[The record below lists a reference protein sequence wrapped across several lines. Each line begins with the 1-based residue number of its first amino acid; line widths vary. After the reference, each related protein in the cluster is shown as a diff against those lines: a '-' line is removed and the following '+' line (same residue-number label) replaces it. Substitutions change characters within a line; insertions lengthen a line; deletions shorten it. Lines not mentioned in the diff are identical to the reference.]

1 MRRPGAVRAAVAC
14 LLAVLPAAACERGAT
29 TAPAPPPTGAAG
41 GTITV
46 ASGLDVTGTDGVRHR
61 LIEEWNRRNPEH
73 PARLVQL
80 SGAADQQRSQL
91 LGALQSGSASYD
103 VVNLDITW
111 IPEFAEAGLISPLDG
126 RVDLG
131 DFIDRVADT
140 ASWKG
145 HVYSVPFNS
154 DVGLLY
160 YRKDYLEE
168 AGIGPSLWSGGERPW
183 SKVTAAI
190 DALDAQRNR
199 PEAYEHGWTGQL
211 GAYEGLTVNAIEA
224 FASAGVRLTDDKGNY
239 TADRADLEEG
249 LRALGER
256 VAERRLLPDALT
268 SDETTSLD
276 DFTEGRTAFLRHWPY
291 AYGLLWKDLPRGSFD
306 VTRLPGKAV
315 LGGQNLAV
323 AAGSP
328 RARWAL
334 ELVEFLTGRSSERC
348 LLDAGFAATRE
359 SAYADPG
366 VTCGITD
373 GTGGESTRAPTVEG
387 SGPVPADAE
396 GRPAHAAELLVSL
409 KNAEQR
415 PRTPYYGAFTQALQS
430 HLHRWLERKA
440 PDPEAAA
447 AELDEALRKALEGR

>member
-1 MRRPGAVRAAVAC
+1 VRRRGTARAAVVC
-14 LLAVLPAAACERGAT
+14 LAASLLAAACERGAT

-46 ASGLDVTGTDGVRHR
+46 ASGLDVTGTDGVRQR

-111 IPEFAEAGLISPLDG
+111 VPEFAEAGLISPLDD

-131 DFIDRVADT
+131 DFIDHVADT

-145 HVYSVPFNS
+145 RVYSVPFNS

-160 YRKDYLEE
+160 YRKDYLEK
-168 AGIGPSLWSGGERPW
+168 AGIAPSLWSGGGRPW
-183 SKVTAAI
+183 SKVVAAI
-190 DALDAQRNR
+190 DALDAQRDR
-199 PEAYEHGWTGQL
+199 PEPYEHGWTGQL

-224 FASAGVRLTDDKGNY
+224 FASAGVRLTDGEGRY

-276 DFTEGRTAFLRHWPY
+276 DFTQGRTAFLRHWPY
-291 AYGLLWKDLPRGSFD
+291 AYGLLWKDLPPGSFD
-306 VTRLPGKAV
+306 VARLPGKAV

-334 ELVEFLTGRSSERC
+334 ELIEFLTGASSERC

-359 SAYADPG
+359 SAYTDPD
-366 VTCGITD
+366 VTCGLPEES
-373 GTGGESTRAPTVEG
+373 GGGSSRAPAGEG
-387 SGPVPADAE
+387 SGPVPADDG
-396 GRPAHAAELLVSL
+396 GRPIYAAELLVSL
-409 KNAEQR
+409 ENAEQR
-415 PRTPYYGAFTQALQS
+415 PRTPYYGAFTQVLQT
-430 HLHRWLERKA
+430 HVHRWLERKT
-440 PDPEAAA
+440 PDPEATA